1 MVAEQ
6 LAAPTVDDPIARLTL
21 LLQEW
26 RLKPSRDV
34 RWLQKLCVAF
44 CDREPG
50 AWERYSRVAELG
62 EDMAS
67 FVGLSEWNVAAIRA
81 SAFLSALSRVAPIP
95 RPGPAGRRQE
105 SALWEEKLR
114 TWRWLQIA
122 TNVLHGLRPGYDD
135 SQPLSKHGK
144 EPPVEGQV
152 LALAEEFDELTRD
165 WRGAPKVRIPQALKA
180 LRASEK
186 HDALL
191 VDWLW
196 SEAGQESCDRVLRNR
211 PVPDKAA
218 LAALRASVRLL
229 DKRRPFQQA
238 QRLEPAD
245 RGRRSPTYAHTGKE
259 DGGSL
264 KEEGRE
270 AMTKAASKE
279 GWSIPARGEAA
290 AAVQAEEETSLGGR
304 ISAVISEMEQIKLAA
319 ARSQE
324 ALASILPAMEELSA
338 VVSRLQASLQ
348 LVQVGG
354 PIAPPSPNG
363 GFQSVELRV
372 EKTQGSLDTA
382 EVLDALKSV
391 RDLRE
396 LRVRER
402 GTSWALLRARVDGE
416 TDPAILEAKV
426 TGSLSRHLTADGD
439 EEVVNVSLRLCE

>member
-6 LAAPTVDDPIARLTL
+6 RAAPTVDDPIARLAL
-21 LLQEW
+21 LLQQW

-44 CDREPG
+44 YDQEPA

-62 EDMAS
+62 SDMAS
-67 FVGLSEWNVAAIRA
+67 FLGLSEWNAAAIRVA
-81 SAFLSALSRVAPIP
+81 AFLSALSRVAPGP

-105 SALWEEKLR
+105 AALWEEKLW
-114 TWRWLQIA
+114 TWRWLQMA

-135 SQPLSKHGK
+135 SQPLSKRGK
-144 EPPVEGQV
+144 EPPIEGQV
-152 LALAEEFDELTRD
+152 LALVEEFDELTRD
-165 WRGAPKVRIPQALKA
+165 WRGAPKARIPQALKA
-180 LRASEK
+180 LRAGEK

-196 SEAGQESCDRVLRNR
+196 SEAGQESCDRVLRGR
-211 PVPDKAA
+211 PALDKAA
-218 LAALRASVRLL
+218 LAELRASVRLL
-229 DKRRPFQQA
+229 EKGHPPQQT
-238 QRLEPAD
+238 QRLEPTG
-245 RGRRSPTYAHTGKE
+245 RGRRSPMHAPTGKE

-270 AMTKAASKE
+270 VMTKAVSKE
-279 GWSIPARGEAA
+279 GWSIPARSEALAATQAGEEA
-290 AAVQAEEETSLGGR
+290 SLSGR
-304 ISAVISEMEQIKLAA
+304 ITTVISEMEQIKLAA

-338 VVSRLQASLQ
+338 LVSRLQASLQ
-348 LVQVGG
+348 LVQGG
-354 PIAPPSPNG
+354 VSTPAPSSNG
-363 GFQSVELRV
+363 GFQSIELRV
-372 EKTQGSLDTA
+372 EKAQGPLDTA
-382 EVLDALKSV
+382 EVLDALEGV

-402 GTSWALLRARVDGE
+402 GTSWALLHARVDGK

-426 TGSLSRHLTADGD
+426 TGSLSRNLTADGD
-439 EEVVNVSLRLCE
+439 EEVVNVSLRPCE